1 MTLIFGLF
9 RNIVG
14 NEFSC
19 CIAKSKSGNY
29 RNIEQCGP
37 NGSIFAIYFF
47 AEKSCYG
54 NSCK

>member
-1 MTLIFGLF
+1 MVKKLDKK
-9 RNIVG
+9 R
-14 NEFSC
+14 
-19 CIAKSKSGNY
+19 NY